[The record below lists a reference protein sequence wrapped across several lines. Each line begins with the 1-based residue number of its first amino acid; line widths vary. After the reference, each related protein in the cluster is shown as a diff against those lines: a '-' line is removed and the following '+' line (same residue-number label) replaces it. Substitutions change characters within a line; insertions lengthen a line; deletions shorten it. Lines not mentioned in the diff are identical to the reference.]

1 MAPCV
6 VLAGRH
12 SVLSVLLLDR
22 TILFGLMTAKL
33 CCTFAKWWQISHRV
47 DNVFPSRG
55 LGLKIAGESVVDGR
69 ESLWKLMRR
78 RWLKKNQMVRS
89 HRTAKLGVNR
99 GNLSYIESTVV
110 SSGTSS
116 LPLESGTVTMALTNA
131 RSLSNKA
138 FFCKLYFYTL
148 KQITNTELK
157 IPWQQQWLKEKE
169 K

>member
-1 MAPCV
+1 
-6 VLAGRH
+6 
-12 SVLSVLLLDR
+12 
-22 TILFGLMTAKL
+22 
-33 CCTFAKWWQISHRV
+33 
-47 DNVFPSRG
+47 
-55 LGLKIAGESVVDGR
+55 
-69 ESLWKLMRR
+69 
-78 RWLKKNQMVRS
+78 MVRS

-116 LPLESGTVTMALTNA
+116 LPLESGTVTMALANA

-157 IPWQQQWLKEKE
+157 IP
-169 K
+169 